1 MAPWT
6 RRLHLLGRQV
16 GVSRIV
22 MRRALVGVGNP
33 LALAVSYR
41 RSVVALD
48 VRRGMMPAVGD
59 VLLVVDTAIRH
70 FLKTLPA
77 LR

>member
-6 RRLHLLGRQV
+6 RRLHLLRRQV
-16 GVSRIV
+16 GVSRV
-22 MRRALVGVGNP
+22 VVRRALMGVGNP

-41 RSVVALD
+41 RPVVAFD
-48 VRRGMMPAVGD
+48 IRRRVMPAVRD
-59 VLLVVDTAIRH
+59 VLLVVDAAIRR